1 MRMQEREEAIRAVE
15 EAIRAPVAETPLLG
29 SHFEP
34 EHEDEAE
41 TPQSKVP
48 PIALAHEQKGS
59 VPPPPNAFSEAEA
72 LRWPAIREALADE
85 TRSRVGQGLAVRVV
99 RGYAAASDTAPK
111 VAAVLEK
118 TVTWR
123 REYDVDAALT
133 KPAPAWETYQRLWPC
148 FVHGTDEHGRLVVCE
163 RFGSMDV
170 AQLLEEVSRDD
181 MRRNRAQTLEIVEA
195 LQARASAK
203 HGTPDLTEHV
213 HVFDLSGLR
222 RRDLGLKT
230 LNAIRD
236 MVGLSLDH
244 YPGAMETLYVTN
256 TPVVFQLVWR
266 IIKPMLP
273 AEVLGRVHLCGG
285 AREFLPKMIGAG
297 CPLSSIPAWMA
308 VPKQKLKGQHVGV
321 SVEDYVRAIEAG
333 TSSLPRETSLRLRR
347 PDDDGDVLDGAGRA
361 ILRRG
366 RVCKRGRR
374 TNAVNPNH
382 VELILYA
389 PGRLAWSR
397 TSGAITSV
405 AVARCDLRRPG
416 SHTFCIETPFGHERS
431 FRCERTEDA
440 LAWVNAINAILMEA
454 PCSPGFR
461 REHFAHT
468 PIPPWR
474 RRLRNF
480 LFYALFGLVLAKLV
494 YLTHWLQWR
503 VLRLTLALYV
513 ISLVCGF
520 FNPIEALL
528 HWNPHLI
535 PA

>member
-1 MRMQEREEAIRAVE
+1 MRMREE
-15 EAIRAPVAETPLLG
+15 PVAETPLLG

-34 EHEDEAE
+34 EEPEHEEED
-41 TPQSKVP
+41 PQP
-48 PIALAHEQKGS
+48 KGRS
-59 VPPPPNAFSEAEA
+59 VPPPPNTFSEAEA
-72 LRWPAIREALADE
+72 LRWPAIREALSDE
-85 TRSRVGQGLAVRVV
+85 TRQSVGQGLAVRVV
-99 RGYAAASDTAPK
+99 RGYAAASDTPPK
-111 VAAVLEK
+111 VAEVLEK
-118 TVTWR
+118 TVAWR

-133 KPAPAWETYQRLWPC
+133 KPAPAWEAYQRLWPC
-148 FVHGTDEHGRLVVCE
+148 FVHGTDENGRLVVCE

-170 AQLLEEVSRDD
+170 PQLLEEVSRDD

-203 HGTPDLTEHV
+203 HGTPDRTEHV

-230 LNAIRD
+230 MNAIRD

-256 TPVVFQLVWR
+256 TPVVFQIAWR

-273 AEVLGRVHLCGG
+273 AEVLARVHLCGSSK
-285 AREFLPKMIGAG
+285 EFLPKMIGAG

-308 VPKQKLKGQHVGV
+308 VPKQKLKGQHAGV
-321 SVEDYVRAIEAG
+321 SVEAYVRAIEAG

-347 PDDDGDVLDGAGRA
+347 PDDDGDVLDGAGST
-361 ILRRG
+361 ILKRG
-366 RVCKRGRR
+366 FVCKRGRR

-397 TSGAITSV
+397 KSGSITSV
-405 AVARCDLRRPG
+405 AVAKCDLRRPG
-416 SHTFCIETPFGHERS
+416 SHTFIIETPFGHERG
-431 FRCERTEDA
+431 FRCEKTEDA
-440 LAWVNAINAILMEA
+440 LAWVNEINALLTTA

-461 REHFAHT
+461 PEHFAHV
-468 PIPPWR
+468 PLPPWR

-480 LFYALFGLVLAKLV
+480 LFYALFGLVGAKLV

-513 ISLVCGF
+513 MSLVCGF